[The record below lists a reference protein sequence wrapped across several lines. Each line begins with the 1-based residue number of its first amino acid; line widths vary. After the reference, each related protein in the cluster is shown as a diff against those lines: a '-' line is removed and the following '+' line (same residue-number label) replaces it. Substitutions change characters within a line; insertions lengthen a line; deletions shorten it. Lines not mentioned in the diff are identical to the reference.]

1 MQYLIATSRNHC
13 QLHNEND
20 NTFEPPIEIILTLM
34 DRHREF
40 VGSSLVN
47 VEETS
52 TVRIGVAPDQARDL
66 AKRLI
71 EWADQSES
79 LSRRI
84 TPQPEA

>member
-20 NTFEPPIEIILTLM
+20 NTFEPAIEIILTLM

-47 VEETS
+47 VEKTS
-52 TVRIGVAPDQARDL
+52 TVRVGVAPEQAREV
-66 AKRLI
+66 AKQLI
-71 EWADQSES
+71 EWANQSEA

-84 TPQPEA
+84 SLKPEA